1 MLRRAG
7 ASSAAIHLGA
17 QRSAEV
23 PINPRFSLKD
33 SSGGFSPMVGT
44 AMPSL
49 TATRRAV
56 SSRCAVMLRTDRRAS
71 FKMAAGAVSG
81 VPLSKGGSRAQNM

>member
-1 MLRRAG
+1 
-7 ASSAAIHLGA
+7 
-17 QRSAEV
+17 
-23 PINPRFSLKD
+23 
-33 SSGGFSPMVGT
+33 MVGT